1 MKNEP
6 CHHQITKNL
15 HIGSGQR
22 MPLALLVSR
31 LLVESVLL
39 LAQNNGRGEGEGV
52 LGGGVREGK
61 AGVWRSEIGT
71 YM

>member
-1 MKNEP
+1 
-6 CHHQITKNL
+6 
-15 HIGSGQR
+15 